1 MPTLTRKLAKLRALS
16 WPEQR
21 LLLTAMLL
29 LPLFWLGLRVLGLQR
44 FQATLDRSSALAK
57 PSPKLVI
64 ASEARQS
71 SSQTEPMANGL
82 PPPEAPPNSP
92 LSLEQMTRLGALV
105 NLAARHAP
113 GPATCLTRSLLLR
126 WLLRRRGVE
135 SDLRIGVKLDQGR
148 LDAHAWVEV
157 VGVPIND
164 SQDVGQRFAA
174 FSQPLSP
181 EAFN

>member
-1 MPTLTRKLAKLRALS
+1 MPALTRKLAKLRALS

-44 FQATLDRSSALAK
+44 FQATLDRI
-57 PSPKLVI
+57 SPKLVI
-64 ASEARQS
+64 ASEERQS

-92 LSLEQMTRLGALV
+92 LSLAQMTHLGALV

-126 WLLRRRGVE
+126 WLLRRRGIE